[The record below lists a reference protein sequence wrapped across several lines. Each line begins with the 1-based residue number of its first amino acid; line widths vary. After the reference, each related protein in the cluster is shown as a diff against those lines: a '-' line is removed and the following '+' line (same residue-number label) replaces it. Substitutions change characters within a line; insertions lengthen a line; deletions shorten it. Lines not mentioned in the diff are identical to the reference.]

1 MDRTGITDIAEIIVL
16 PGNISHVTIR
26 KGSEVNLK
34 SAIRLIK
41 TLEELSNQEIP
52 YKGGM
57 FDITNVTYIDED
69 ARDFLLSGE
78 GVKGRIIGTAL
89 ISTSFLGKTIG
100 NMFLSLGNTYSYP
113 TKYFDSPI
121 RAEHWLRTLMREAM
135 EQDGFKRKVA

>member
-1 MDRTGITDIAEIIVL
+1 MNANGVTDIAEIIVL

-26 KGSEVNLK
+26 KGAEVSLE
-34 SAIRLIK
+34 SAERLIK
-41 TLEELSNQEIP
+41 TLETLSNQNIP
-52 YKGGM
+52 YRGGM
-57 FDITNVTYIDED
+57 FDITNVTYIHED

-78 GVKGRIIGTAL
+78 QVNGQIIGTAL

-100 NMFLSLGNTYSYP
+100 NMFLSLGNSFNYP

-135 EQDGFKRKVA
+135 EQDGFRRKVA